1 MASRT
6 RLATKNVIAT
16 LATNV
21 LIFPIQFINRYY
33 MVRYLGIKYL
43 GITSLFTNIL
53 SVLSLADLGIG
64 TAIVFLLYKPLAEHN
79 INKISVLMK
88 FYRKIY
94 RLIALV
100 IFILGLV
107 VMPFL
112 HIFLH
117 EEIDYPHVYIL
128 FIIYLL
134 GTASSYL
141 FSYNQSLLYADQKN
155 NIYAWYNLI
164 VSYVMIIIQV
174 ITVKIFANPL
184 LYAGL
189 FVFTNFVTNIFVN
202 AYVNKLYRLN
212 YKTEEKLTDS
222 ETVELKENVIGNV
235 VMRVSGVVVNG
246 TDSLLLSAFVNV
258 IQVGLYANYLT
269 ITNVISR
276 IMSQVLNAITGSI
289 GNFIVNKGRT
299 ESEKLFFNLQ
309 FLNFIL
315 LNWAVLGIIFVS
327 KDVITAW
334 LGTKY
339 VLSELNTILI
349 GLSFFF
355 MNYRMLGW
363 NFIAVY
369 GLSKYMKLFSVSEML
384 TNFVL
389 SFIFL
394 KFFKLGITGIVLG
407 TICSTLLTVG
417 WQDPWVIFHHAFNK
431 PLKKYIIRYFFN
443 IFILMVELFIIT
455 TIFYFIDIKILN
467 VWIRLIIKIVS
478 ILLMGTFIPLLFYLK
493 TEEEKYLLSLC
504 QRLLNKGRSV

>member
-6 RLATKNVIAT
+6 RLATKNVIAA
-16 LATNV
+16 LITNV

-88 FYRKIY
+88 FYRSIY

-117 EEIDYPHVYIL
+117 EEINYSHVYIL

-155 NIYAWYNLI
+155 NIYAWCNLI

-174 ITVKIFANPL
+174 IIVKIFANLL

-202 AYVNKLYRLN
+202 AYVNKSYQLN

-222 ETVELKENVIGNV
+222 EAVELKENVIGNV

-276 IMSQVLNAITGSI
+276 IMSQVLNAVTGSI
-289 GNFIVNKGRT
+289 GNFIVNKGRA

-334 LGTKY
+334 LGKKY

-349 GLSFFF
+349 GLSFYF

-369 GLSKYMKLFSVSEML
+369 GLSKYMKLFSLSEML

-417 WQDPWVIFHHAFNK
+417 WQDPWVIFHHAFKK
-431 PLKKYIIRYFFN
+431 PLKRYITRYFFN

-455 TIFYFIDIKILN
+455 SIFHFIDIKILN

-478 ILLMGTFIPLLFYLK
+478 ILLAGTFIPLLFYLK
-493 TEEEKYLLSLC
+493 TGEEKYLLSLC
-504 QRLLNKGRSV
+504 QRLLKRP